1 MISLFSE
8 KPNVTISC
16 CSSIAQ
22 NIGGDVTCVCRG
34 VGGNP
39 PANVTWYKG
48 DVQIGETKKEINTLT
63 LKNVDE
69 ADGGN
74 YTCLAR
80 SYPDPKYEDR
90 KTIVLCKYY

>member
-8 KPNVTISC
+8 KPIVTISC
-16 CSSIAQ
+16 SSSIAQ

-48 DVQIGETKKEINTLT
+48 DVKIDEATKEINTLT
-63 LKNVDE
+63 LKNVSQT
-69 ADGGN
+69 DGGI

-80 SYPDPKYEDR
+80 SYPDLKYEDR